1 MASHEITAHN
11 GHHRSLPRVWE
22 LPPQQIVS
30 DGLQRIRAAGST
42 YRLLLIITA
51 ILGVVGVVALI
62 AGPVL
67 SGWGERQPWTYVAVT
82 FGFLM
87 STVGAA
93 PCVSVATRLV
103 RGHWRRPV
111 NRLAELWAAA
121 MIVPLILFFLL
132 VALLPNTEGRP
143 SLWFGWWGAPWL
155 WDSLMMIAL
164 VICGYAFLYTAARP
178 DIAIVRDQVDGNL
191 NGRFARLAR
200 GFRGS
205 TQEWRTVDRAVAY
218 FGALYVLLYVGTM
231 TLISADFILALIPG
245 NNSAIFPATYTVQAF
260 ESGVALTLVTA
271 GVMRVWGGARDYL
284 HKEQFFALGKL
295 QLALGL
301 LWFYFH
307 WTEFIIWWYG
317 RTPRETALL
326 RLLYFDTYF
335 VPFAVA
341 FALMFLAP
349 LTVLLWN
356 RIRAGVVGPIVVG
369 ALVLVGQVFEQ
380 IRLYSASF
388 SPNNIYEGELTVIP
402 PAYVPGV
409 LDILI
414 LVGLIGGAVCLGLLA
429 LRFVPYPS
437 IWEVTGG
444 LWLRAKKPFH
454 KTEVVVIGKPD

>member
-1 MASHEITAHN
+1 MASSHGTTTHN
-11 GHHRSLPRVWE
+11 WHRPLPKVWD
-22 LPPQQIVS
+22 LPPQRIVA
-30 DGLQRIRAAGST
+30 DGLRRIREGGAT
-42 YRLLLIITA
+42 YRLLLILCA

-67 SGWGERQPWTYVAVT
+67 AGWGERQPWTYVAVT

-87 STVGAA
+87 STIGSA
-93 PCVSVATRLV
+93 PCLSVATRLV
-103 RGHWRRPV
+103 RSHWRRPV
-111 NRLAELWAAA
+111 NRLAEIWAAG

-132 VALLPNTEGRP
+132 VALLPNTEGRY
-143 SLWFGWWGAPWL
+143 SVWFGWWGAPWL
-155 WDSLMMIAL
+155 WDSLLMVAL
-164 VICGYAFLYTAARP
+164 VVCGYAFLYTAAMP
-178 DIAIVRDQVDGNL
+178 DMAVARDQAGPNH

-205 TQEWRTVDRAVAY
+205 VQEWRTIDRGVAY
-218 FGALYVLLYVGTM
+218 LGVLYVLLYVGTM
-231 TLISADFILALIPG
+231 TIIASDFILSLIPG

-260 ESGVALTLVTA
+260 ESGIALTLVTA
-271 GVMRVWGGARDYL
+271 GIMRWRGGAADYL
-284 HKEQFFALGKL
+284 DREQFFALGKL

-326 RLLYFDTYF
+326 KLLYFGPYF
-335 VPFAVA
+335 VPFAIA

-349 LTVLLWN
+349 LSILLWT
-356 RIRAGVVGPIVVG
+356 RIRMGIAGPIVAG

-388 SPNNIYEGELTVIP
+388 SNVDLRLRELDFIP
-402 PAYVPGV
+402 TAYVPGV
-409 LDILI
+409 WDILL
-414 LVGLIGGAVCLGLLA
+414 LVGLVGGAIGLGLVTLKV
-429 LRFVPYPS
+429 VPYPS

-444 LWLRAKKPFH
+444 LWLRARKPFY
-454 KTEVVVIGKPD
+454 KTEVVVIGKPE